1 LLYCAND
8 GDPAFSREEKVM
20 EISFQGKN
28 VVVTGAGNGIGK
40 EIATMFAKAGATVY
54 ALDKAE
60 ASLESLRREADSE
73 GLILHTACLDVSQER
88 AVAECFRK
96 IREEMGQ
103 INTLVNSAGIITLV
117 KMDELNAEMWDQ
129 VLNVNLRGAFFC
141 SREAAKVMKDQ
152 GSGSIVNIT
161 AGAAKT
167 GGLNPSAA
175 YVSSKGGLN
184 SLTLHFAV
192 QLHPYGI
199 RVNAICP
206 GPIDTKMLDAQEN
219 LPGAKG
225 SGKDSIVAQVP
236 LGLGYPKDIA
246 YGALFLA
253 SDQWARYITGEILDI
268 NGGLIMD

>member
-1 LLYCAND
+1 
-8 GDPAFSREEKVM
+8 M
-20 EISFQGKN
+20 EISFQEKT

-40 EIATMFAKAGATVY
+40 EIAKMFAQAGAVVY

-60 ASLESLRREADSE
+60 ASLESLRHEAKKE
-73 GLILHTACLDVSQER
+73 GLNIRAACLDVTQEE
-88 AVAECFRK
+88 AVSECFRK
-96 IREEMGQ
+96 IRDEMKK
-103 INTLVNSAGIITLV
+103 IDTLVNSAGIITFV
-117 KMDELNAEMWDQ
+117 KMDALDAEKWDT
-129 VLNVNLRGAFFC
+129 VLNVNLRGSFFC
-141 SREAAKVMKDQ
+141 SREAAKIMKEQ

-167 GGLNPSAA
+167 GGMNPSAA

-184 SLTLHFAV
+184 SLTLHLAV

-206 GPIDTKMLDAQEN
+206 GPIDTQMIDAQAN

-225 SGKDSIVAQVP
+225 NGRDSIIAAVP
-236 LGLGYPKDIA
+236 LGLGFPKDIA

>member
-1 LLYCAND
+1 
-8 GDPAFSREEKVM
+8 M
-20 EISFQGKN
+20 EVSFRGKN
-28 VVVTGAGNGIGK
+28 IVVTGAGNGIGK
-40 EIATMFAKAGATVY
+40 EISIMFARAGGAVY

-60 ASLESLRREADSE
+60 TSLALLRREAEAE
-73 GLILHTACLDVSQER
+73 GLRIRTACLDVVQEE
-88 AVAECFRK
+88 AVAGCFRM
-96 IREEMGQ
+96 IRDEMKT
-103 INTLVNSAGIITLV
+103 IDTLVNSAGIISFV
-117 KMDELNAEMWDQ
+117 KMDGLNADMWDQ
-129 VLNVNLRGAFFC
+129 VLNVNLRGSFFC
-141 SREAAKVMKDQ
+141 SREAAAIMKKQ

-167 GGLNPSAA
+167 GGMNPSAA

-184 SLTLHFAV
+184 SMTLHLAV

-206 GPIDTKMLDAQEN
+206 GPIDTQMIDAQAN

-225 SGKDSIVAQVP
+225 SGKDSIIAAVP
-236 LGLGYPKDIA
+236 LGLGKPEDIA

-268 NGGLIMD
+268 NGGLVMD

>member
-1 LLYCAND
+1 
-8 GDPAFSREEKVM
+8 M

-28 VVVTGAGNGIGK
+28 VIVTGAGNGIGK
-40 EIATMFAKAGATVY
+40 EIAKTFAQAGASVY
-54 ALDKAE
+54 ALDKAKD
-60 ASLESLRREADSE
+60 SLDRLCREARAE
-73 GLILHTACLDVSQER
+73 GMDIRAACLDIVQEKD
-88 AVAECFRK
+88 VAECFRK
-96 IREEMGQ
+96 IRSEMKR
-103 INTLVNSAGIITLV
+103 IDTLVNSAGIITFL
-117 KMDELNAEMWDQ
+117 KMDELDAEKWDT
-129 VLNVNLRGAFFC
+129 VLNVNLRGSFFC
-141 SREAAKVMKDQ
+141 SREAAKAMKEQ
-152 GSGSIVNIT
+152 GSGNIVNIT

-184 SLTLHFAV
+184 SLTLHLAV

-206 GPIDTKMLDAQEN
+206 GPIDTQMIDAQAN

-225 SGKDSIVAQVP
+225 NGRDSIIAQVP
-236 LGLGYPKDIA
+236 LGLGIPKDIA

>member
-1 LLYCAND
+1 
-8 GDPAFSREEKVM
+8 M
-20 EISFQGKN
+20 EISFHGKN

-40 EIATMFAKAGATVY
+40 EISKMFAQAGAVVY

-60 ASLESLRREADSE
+60 ESLELLRHEAKQE
-73 GLILHTACLDVSQER
+73 GYDIHTACLDVIQEK
-88 AVAECFRK
+88 AVAECFQK
-96 IREEMGQ
+96 IRDKVKR
-103 INTLVNSAGIITLV
+103 IDTLVNSAGIITFV
-117 KMDELNAEMWDQ
+117 KMDVLNSEMWDQ
-129 VLNVNLRGAFFC
+129 VLNVNLRGSFFC
-141 SREAAKVMKDQ
+141 SREAAKIMKEQ
-152 GSGSIVNIT
+152 GSGNIVNIT

-167 GGLNPSAA
+167 GGMNPSAA

-184 SLTLHFAV
+184 SLTLHLAV

-206 GPIDTKMLDAQEN
+206 GPIDTQMIDAQAN

-225 SGKDSIVAQVP
+225 NGRDSIISAVP